1 MVKVSVIIPCYNQG
15 EYLDEAVESVRLQTF
30 EDIEIIIVNDGSDQ
44 QETIAACN
52 AYEKSGIKVL
62 TTSNQGLAAARN
74 NGIEVAEGTYVLP
87 LDADD
92 KIAPRY
98 VAEAVAVLESSSDVG
113 IVYCRARLFGAVDG
127 DWNLPEYS
135 LTDMLRDNVIF
146 CSALFRKSDWVKA
159 GGYDTGMV
167 YGWEDYDFWLSLIER
182 GLKVHRLDGAYF
194 YYRVSPE
201 SMVRSKDKSQKVEMF
216 KRIYQRHLTL
226 FSEHIETWIEPLL
239 EHREPYL
246 TSRLYVGSG
255 EGLSNSSSVARK
267 IEPGKRMVRY
277 PIQAFTRRRVLRFDP
292 AECPVCIT
300 IEKVEIA
307 SETGIKRL
315 ELNELNTNAVH
326 REDLHFMF
334 ATDDPY
340 LILPLSE
347 ESVSSATEVIITCDI
362 TAYGEEALKEIISV
376 LSSGSP
382 KKKSTSLLKWFGSSR

>member
-15 EYLDEAVESVRLQTF
+15 QYLDEAVESVRLQTF

-44 QETIAACN
+44 PETVAACN

-74 NGIEVAEGTYVLP
+74 NGIEVAEGTYILP

-98 VAEAVAVLESSSDVG
+98 LSEAVAILESSPDIG
-113 IVYCRARLFGAVDG
+113 IVYCRARLFGAVEG

-135 LTDMLRDNVIF
+135 LSEMLRDNIIF
-146 CSALFRKSDWVKA
+146 CSALFRKSDWDKA

-167 YGWEDYDFWLSLIER
+167 YGWEDYEFWLSLIET

-194 YYRVSPE
+194 HYRVSPE

-216 KRIYQRHLTL
+216 KRIYQRHLNL
-226 FSEHIETWIEPLL
+226 FSEHIETWLEPLL
-239 EHREPYL
+239 DHREPYL

-255 EGLSNSSSVARK
+255 EGLSNSNSVARK
-267 IEPGKRMVRY
+267 IEPGKRTVRY
-277 PIQAFTRRRVLRFDP
+277 PIQTFHQRCVLRFDP
-292 AECPVCIT
+292 AECPVCII
-300 IEKVEIA
+300 IEKIEIA
-307 SETGIKRL
+307 TDAGLKLL
-315 ELNELNTNAVH
+315 ELNELNTNAVY
-326 REDLHFMF
+326 RKNLYFMF

-347 ESVSSATEVIITCDI
+347 ESVSTTTEVIVTCDI
-362 TAYGEEALKEIISV
+362 TAYGDEALKEIISV
-376 LSSGSP
+376 LSSGP
-382 KKKSTSLLKWFGSSR
+382 AKEKDTSLLKWFGLSH